1 MARAPHQAPG
11 HVASAAVGMK
21 LTRGRYWIRCLL
33 LGLALAAQH
42 GVGCAAETTD
52 ELIER
57 ALQLRSAAPDRFDAV
72 LAELD
77 TRMPDADDR
86 QRRYTRF
93 LHAYKLT
100 FSGDFLGSNRELA
113 TLVEPPTPD
122 ELRVRAA
129 AMMVNNFAATR
140 QFSEG
145 LAALDSLMPLL
156 DQTAEREPRHQGLL
170 AASIFYNQLGQ
181 FEMGLRQAERIL
193 AEKASPRSLC
203 MAEALRTE
211 ALVGQKSAPTEDSE
225 FVRVV
230 SQCTAAGELAIAG
243 FVGILLARK
252 MHAEQRIEDAIEVLE
267 AQASSISGTRYPRL
281 IGENHA
287 LLAELEYASGNWE
300 AAERHARSAVQFSAG
315 TLYSLPLVAAERTLY
330 QLAERRGDLTAALD
344 HFRSYAA
351 ADKAYLDDVKA
362 RELAFQLA
370 RHESLQKSQ
379 TIELLNRRN
388 EILQLEQQVARRTSQ
403 AFGLFA
409 ALLALLTAS
418 ITFWAF
424 KVNRLQQAFRKLAE
438 TDMLTGLSNRSHFTH
453 AAQATLA
460 ECRKSS
466 LRATLI
472 MFDLDNFKSIN
483 DRFGHAVGDWVLRRI
498 ADVARE
504 VGAREASTG
513 RLGGEE
519 FAILMQGADMKEAAA
534 LAERC
539 RQAFGAID
547 AGESGHHF
555 RISASFGI
563 ADTDTA
569 GYDFQK
575 LMIQADQAMYRA
587 KQDGRDRVGTFGM
600 QD

>member
-1 MARAPHQAPG
+1 
-11 HVASAAVGMK
+11 MK
-21 LTRGRYWIRCLL
+21 RPRGRHRVCCLL
-33 LGLALAAQH
+33 LGLLWQVGGQAA
-42 GVGCAAETTD
+42 ATLD
-52 ELIER
+52 EKIDQ
-57 ALQLRSAAPDRFDAV
+57 AMQLRSAAPAQFDAI

-77 TRMPDADDR
+77 ASAASASDD
-86 QRRYTRF
+86 QRRYIRF

-100 FSGDFLGSNRELA
+100 FTGDFHGSSRELA

-122 ELRVRAA
+122 ELRVRAGA
-129 AMMVNNFAATR
+129 LLVNNFAATR

-145 LAALDSLMPLL
+145 LAALDTFLPLL
-156 DQTAEREPRHQGLL
+156 DQTAAIEPRHQGLL
-170 AASIFYNQLGQ
+170 AAGIFYNQIGQ

-193 AEKASPRSLC
+193 AEEGSPRSRCFAENLRI
-203 MAEALRTE
+203 EALI
-211 ALVGQKSAPTEDSE
+211 GQQSAPAEDDQ
-225 FVRVV
+225 FVRVT
-230 SQCTAAGELAIAG
+230 SQCAAAGEFAIAG
-243 FVGILLARK
+243 FVGINLARK
-252 MHAEQRIEDAIEVLE
+252 MRDEQRITDAIDILK
-267 AQASSISGTRYPRL
+267 AQESSVAGTRYPRL

-300 AAERHARSAVQFSAG
+300 AAERHAQSAVQVSAG
-315 TLYSLPLVAAERTLY
+315 TPYSLPLVAAERTLY
-330 QLAERRGDLTAALD
+330 QLAERRGDLAAALD
-344 HFRSYAA
+344 HFRNYAA

-418 ITFWAF
+418 IAFWAF
-424 KVNRLQQAFRKLAE
+424 KVKRLQLAFRKLAE
-438 TDMLTGLSNRSHFTH
+438 TDMLTGLSNRSHFTR
-453 AAQATLA
+453 AAEATLA
-460 ECRKSS
+460 GCRKSK

-483 DRFGHAVGDWVLRRI
+483 DRFGHAIGDWVLGRV

-504 VGAREASTG
+504 VSVGRASLG

-519 FAILMQGADMKEAAA
+519 FAILMTDADAKEATA
-534 LAERC
+534 LAEHC
-539 RQAFGAID
+539 RQAFAAID
-547 AGESGHHF
+547 AGESGHRF

-569 GYDFQK
+569 GYDLQK
-575 LMIQADQAMYRA
+575 LMIQADQAMYHA
-587 KQDGRDRVGTFGM
+587 KQDGRDRVGAFATH
-600 QD
+600 Q

>member
-1 MARAPHQAPG
+1 
-11 HVASAAVGMK
+11 MK
-21 LTRGRYWIRCLL
+21 RPRERQRLRCLL

-57 ALQLRSAAPDRFDAV
+57 ALQLRTAAPDRFNAA

-77 TRMPDADDR
+77 TRMADADDR

-93 LHAYKLT
+93 LHAYKMT

-113 TLVEPPTPD
+113 SLVEPPTPA

-129 AMMVNNFAATR
+129 AMLVNNFAATR

-170 AASIFYNQLGQ
+170 AAGIFYNQLGQ

-193 AEKASPRSLC
+193 AEEASPRSLC
-203 MAEALRTE
+203 IAEALRIE
-211 ALVGQKSAPTEDSE
+211 ALAGQKSAPAEDSG

-243 FVGILLARK
+243 FVSIILARK
-252 MHAEQRIEDAIEVLE
+252 MHAEQRIEDAIGVLE
-267 AQASSISGTRYPRL
+267 AQESSVAGTRYPRL
-281 IGENHA
+281 IGENHS
-287 LLAELEYASGNWE
+287 LLAELKYSKGQWD
-300 AAERHARSAVQFSAG
+300 AAGRHAQAAVQFSEG
-315 TLYSLPLVAAERTLY
+315 TPYSLPLVVAHRTLY
-330 QLAERRGDLTAALD
+330 QLAERRGDLAAAIA
-344 HFRSYAA
+344 HYRSYAA

-388 EILQLEQQVARRTSQ
+388 EILQLEQQVGRRTTQ
-403 AFGLFA
+403 AVALFA
-409 ALLALLTAS
+409 ALLGLLTAS
-418 ITFWAF
+418 IAFWAF
-424 KVNRLQQAFRKLAE
+424 KVNRLQLAFRKLAE
-438 TDMLTGLSNRSHFTH
+438 TDMLTGLSNRSHF
-453 AAQATLA
+453 ARNADATLA
-460 ECRKSS
+460 RCRKSGQQ
-466 LRATLI
+466 ATLI

-483 DRFGHAVGDWVLRRI
+483 DRFGHAVGDWVLGRI
-498 ADVARE
+498 AGVARAI
-504 VGAREASTG
+504 GAEQASLG

-519 FAILMQGADMKEAAA
+519 FAMLMPGVDANTAVV

-539 RQAFGAID
+539 RLAFGAID
-547 AGESGHHF
+547 AGESGHRF
-555 RISASFGI
+555 SISASFGI
-563 ADTDTA
+563 ADTRTA
-569 GYDFQK
+569 GYDFNK

-587 KQDGRDRVGTFGM
+587 KDAGRDRVGTYIAEATAAPG
-600 QD
+600 